1 MRWAKI
7 RKNEVQADLDEN
19 NNYIETDF
27 NNLSITEEDGSKCSV
42 SIQCEVLK
50 RDFGTQTSYN
60 TKKKLWTRYVDHSR
74 KFILLTNLLTIF
86 RSELPNFIQNRC
98 ISVFLFIILREF
110 GVNWYVI
117 ILFFKNSNV

>member
-1 MRWAKI
+1 MAPNKKQNFKDKMTNLANTRWEKK
-7 RKNEVQADLDEN
+7 RKNEAQADLDEN

-60 TKKKLWTRYVDHSR
+60 TKKNYGQDTLIIQESLFYS
-74 KFILLTNLLTIF
+74 LT
-86 RSELPNFIQNRC
+86 
-98 ISVFLFIILREF
+98 
-110 GVNWYVI
+110 Y
-117 ILFFKNSNV
+117 